1 MTGTT
6 NDTSTANVLCA
17 AAALVS
23 DFAGG
28 DSAAYFRHFDPSA
41 TFVFYTHPERLETRA
56 AYEDLWSS
64 WQKEDDFA
72 VLACVSRNGLAQVN
86 GDTAVFTHEVETR
99 VSTRSGGE
107 ETLHERE
114 TIVFAQRNGQWVAIH
129 EHLSPAAS

>member
-6 NDTSTANVLCA
+6 TNTPTTDVLRA

-23 DFAGG
+23 DFASG
-28 DSAAYFRHFDPSA
+28 DSTAYFSHFDPDA

-64 WQKEDDFA
+64 WREEDDFA
-72 VLACVSRNGLAQVN
+72 VLACASRNGIAQVN
-86 GDTAVFTHEVETR
+86 GETAVFIHDVETR

-107 ETLHERE
+107 KTLHERE
-114 TIVFAQRNGQWVAIH
+114 TIVFAQRDSGWVAIH
-129 EHLSPAAS
+129 EHLSPVAS